1 MVVSKNFVDLQN
13 KCLVFQLT
21 IFVKS
26 VCDLVKNYS
35 RIILLELHE
44 KVTKFP
50 RSYIIF
56 VRDAHPP
63 PYILSVGVN

>member
-44 KVTKFP
+44 KISQELYYFCSGCAPTSVHTKCWC
-50 RSYIIF
+50 
-56 VRDAHPP
+56 
-63 PYILSVGVN
+63 